1 VDVCSHKN
9 MGSRF
14 QYVCRCV
21 CVAFCMVAEEE
32 KMLLFAVCASLS
44 VSLTNK
50 IVKRKKHSKSLHIQ
64 KKKKLGI

>member
-1 VDVCSHKN
+1 
-9 MGSRF
+9 
-14 QYVCRCV
+14 
-21 CVAFCMVAEEE
+21 MVAEEE